1 MAWLILF
8 IVVAVAVGLGA
19 IDTYLS
25 YKKQE
30 EEEYYAWRIRNN
42 L

>member
-1 MAWLILF
+1 MVWLILF
-8 IVVAVAVGLGA
+8 IVVAVGLGA

-30 EEEYYAWRIRNN
+30 EEDYYAWRMRNN